1 MWRDPEGY
9 PAMVNNN
16 AFNNDFLNDLIKEWK
31 DKVETGKHL
40 SNEKGIMTTDNKV
53 RDSDVVF
60 FSHPELERTLLDL
73 VLAANNM
80 MGYDWDITAYEQPQF
95 TKYNKNQHYY

>member
-40 SNEKGIMTTDNKV
+40 SNEKGIMTTDNK
-53 RDSDVVF
+53 
-60 FSHPELERTLLDL
+60 
-73 VLAANNM
+73 
-80 MGYDWDITAYEQPQF
+80 YETQ
-95 TKYNKNQHYY
+95 T